1 MASRWRVAAG
11 VCAVLTA
18 LVGVSAGIANGG
30 RGPVSAREWRG
41 GGGAASEAEIR
52 GVLET
57 QTAAWNRGEIETF
70 MTGYWKS
77 DETEFI
83 SANGVTR
90 GWQAVLDRYRRG
102 YPDRKAMGH
111 LTFANLEVHVACAD
125 AAFAIGE
132 YHLAR
137 ENDKL
142 AGVFTLNFRRF
153 DEGWKIVADHT
164 TAFAAATAVKSN

>member
-1 MASRWRVAAG
+1 MMDSRWRVAAG

-52 GVLET
+52 
-57 QTAAWNRGEIETF
+57 
-70 MTGYWKS
+70 
-77 DETEFI
+77 
-83 SANGVTR
+83 
-90 GWQAVLDRYRRG
+90 AVLDRYRRG

-164 TAFAAATAVKSN
+164 TAFAAA